1 MFRNFSKSDLVIVAI
16 LLDEE
21 EVSCTKNVQQ
31 KSERKRKI
39 WVYDI
44 LKKRKTEGEF
54 ATLCHQLEDHEDKF
68 FKYFRMSRFQFNTL
82 YLKIKNK
89 ISKQNTQFRESIPAK
104 EKIGVCL
111 RFLSTGDSY
120 QTIAFSFRLG
130 HSTVQGI
137 VIEVCDAIILKLKEE
152 CIKTPQKEDWERIA
166 NKFWEFW
173 NFPNCIGA
181 LDGKHVMIEAPPN
194 TGSLYF
200 NYKKNFSIVLLA
212 LVDAQYKFTVVDVGA
227 FGKNSDG
234 GILSHSNFGKN
245 KLNIPNNRALP
256 GTNEKL
262 PYVIIGDEAFP
273 LKNYLLRPY
282 SGPQMYNDVK
292 KKKIFNERL
301 SRARKVVE
309 DAFGQLTAKFR
320 IYCRRLK
327 SLPENADKIV
337 MTTCIL
343 HNYIK
348 EDSSGI
354 HTSEVADTTS
364 LGNLSLFSKQGGSAQ
379 SQAFE
384 YRDQFKDFFNSPTLI
399 QIKPPKL
406 PWE

>member
-1 MFRNFSKSDLVIVAI
+1 MSDLATVAI

-21 EVSCTKNVQQ
+21 EESSTKNVPQ

-39 WVYDI
+39 WVHDI
-44 LKKRKTEGEF
+44 LKKRKTESEF
-54 ATLCHQLEDHEDKF
+54 ATLCRQLEDHEDKF

-82 YLKIKNK
+82 YLKIKND

-104 EKIGVCL
+104 EKLAVCL
-111 RFLSTGDSY
+111 RFLATGDSY

-137 VIEVCDAIILKLKEE
+137 VIEVCNAIILKLKEE
-152 CIKTPQKEDWERIA
+152 CIKTPQKEDWERIS
-166 NKFWEFW
+166 NEFWEIW

-181 LDGKHVMIEAPPN
+181 LDGKHVVIEAPPN

-200 NYKKNFSIVLLA
+200 NYKKTFSIVLLA
-212 LVDAQYKFTVVDVGA
+212 LVDAQYKFTIVDVGA

-234 GILSHSNFGKN
+234 GILSHSNFGKALEKN
-245 KLNIPNNRALP
+245 KLNIPNNRELP

-282 SGPQMYNDVK
+282 PGPQMYNDV

-348 EDSSGI
+348 QDSSEI
-354 HTSEVADTTS
+354 HTSEVADTIS
-364 LGNLSLFSKQGGSAQ
+364 LGNLSSIPRQGGSAQ
-379 SQAFE
+379 RQAFE
-384 YRDQFKDFFNSPTLI
+384 YRDQFKDFFNSPAG
-399 QIKPPKL
+399 KL